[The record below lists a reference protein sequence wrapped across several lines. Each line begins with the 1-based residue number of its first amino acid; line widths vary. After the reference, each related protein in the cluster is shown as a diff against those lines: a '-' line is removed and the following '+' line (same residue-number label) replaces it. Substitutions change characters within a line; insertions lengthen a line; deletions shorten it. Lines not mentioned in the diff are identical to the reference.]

1 MISGLLAGLLL
12 ASSSSAGLAADT
24 FDSMI
29 VTPVV
34 VEGQE
39 RVVALRGGDLLESG
53 AAFRIEFLA
62 YQAGRLTV
70 VAQSAQGGRFL
81 VTENRDV
88 TAGARLRVP
97 DAGSWFY
104 LDDQTGLERLNITFS
119 GAFGSETVVHA
130 IRHVSTRFLSA
141 EAALTGPDDPDLP
154 STPSADP
161 GSSEEDAYERA
172 LIRTVRSAPD
182 RVTAYRGALDGAA
195 RPRTSAT
202 RGILEARL
210 YRELSAGVVLVVAD
224 DGLGTGSVIDRDGR
238 IITNWH
244 VVGDRETVGVIFKPP
259 FGEEIKPSDVYI
271 GLIQKVDPVSD
282 LALIRVLDPPQSLTV
297 IELGHI
303 QDVEVG
309 ADVHAIGHP
318 SGEGWTYT
326 KGVIS
331 QLRPGYSWPNN
342 QGFMHKAMVIQ
353 TQTPINPGSS
363 GSPLIT
369 EGHKIIG
376 INSFK
381 KRGEALNFAVSVS
394 DVRRFLETP
403 GTPPPDREVGV
414 ADCKP
419 RRDKRDTD
427 GDGKIDRIRVDTT
440 CDGRIDLVIVDE
452 DSDGTSDYALA
463 DRDGDGKPDV
473 KMVSS
478 AKDGRFDLWLFDSDG
493 DGRFDTIGHDRDLDG
508 KVERYSR
515 S

>member
-1 MISGLLAGLLL
+1 
-12 ASSSSAGLAADT
+12 
-24 FDSMI
+24 MI

-34 VEGQE
+34 VEGQG

-62 YQAGRLTV
+62 HEAGTLTV
-70 VAQSAQGGRFL
+70 VAKSAQGERYL
-81 VTENRDV
+81 VAENQDV
-88 TAGARLRVP
+88 KAGARLRVP

-104 LDDQTGLERLNITFS
+104 LDDQTGLERLVVSFS

-130 IRHVSTRFLSA
+130 IRHVSTQFLNV
-141 EAALTGPDDPDLP
+141 EAALTEPDDTDLP
-154 STPSADP
+154 SIP
-161 GSSEEDAYERA
+161 SEESGPSEDNAYERA
-172 LIRTVRSAPD
+172 LLRSVRSAPD
-182 RVTAYRGALDGAA
+182 RVTAYRSALDGAA
-195 RPRTSAT
+195 RPGTSAT
-202 RGILEARL
+202 RGVLEARL
-210 YRELSAGVVLVVAD
+210 YRELSAGVVLVVTD

-259 FGEEIKPSDVYI
+259 FGEEVKPSDVYT
-271 GLIQKVDPVSD
+271 GLIEKVDPVSD

-297 IELGHI
+297 IELGRM

-331 QLRPGYSWPNN
+331 QLRPDYQWPNN
-342 QGFMHKAMVIQ
+342 QGFMHEAMVIQ

-394 DVRRFLETP
+394 EVRRSLETP
-403 GTPPPDREVGV
+403 GTPSPDREVGAV
-414 ADCKP
+414 DCKP
-419 RRDKRDTD
+419 RRDRRDTD
-427 GDGKIDRIRVDTT
+427 GDGKIDRIRIDTT

-452 DSDGTSDYALA
+452 DSNGISDYALA
-463 DRDGDGKPDV
+463 DRNGDGKPDV

-508 KVERYSR
+508 KLERYSR
-515 S
+515 G